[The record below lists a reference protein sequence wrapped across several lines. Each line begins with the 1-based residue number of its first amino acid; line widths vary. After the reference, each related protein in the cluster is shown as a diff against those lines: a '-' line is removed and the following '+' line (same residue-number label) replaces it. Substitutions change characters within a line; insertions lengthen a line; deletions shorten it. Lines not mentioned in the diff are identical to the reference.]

1 MTASSFALIFL
12 SVSMNAGAQIALRK
26 AMLTLGAIPSISEPL
41 AFLWT
46 FVRNVY
52 LWGGLSFYA
61 VSILLWLA
69 VLSSNQVSVAYPML
83 SIGYVIAAL
92 FSFLLLGEA
101 IPPMRLAGIAL
112 ICAGV
117 VCVSRTA

>member
-26 AMLTLGAIPSISEPL
+26 GMLTLGAIPSISEPL

-46 FVRNVY
+46 FARNVY

-61 VSILLWLA
+61 VSI
-69 VLSSNQVSVAYPML
+69 
-83 SIGYVIAAL
+83 
-92 FSFLLLGEA
+92 FLLLGEA
-101 IPPMRLAGIAL
+101 IPSMRLVGIAL
-112 ICAGV
+112 ICVGV
-117 VCVSRTA
+117 VCVSRTV